1 MDRSFEIHGVAPDIS
16 PQSWVRLVLSE
27 LQERQLSASRMTH
40 IWPKHSPINQA
51 LGPAKIV
58 IVLQSDGAQ
67 EAALIFH
74 MNERFLH
81 YSWNRQGLRCQEPRT
96 DRTNYAMRHERLAEW
111 NMEEVWDRLG
121 NEEMHKRERLR
132 RHNGL
137 HPGQAWGRL
146 TNMLSTSFLYQLD
159 NF

>member
-1 MDRSFEIHGVAPDIS
+1 MDRRFEIHGVAPDIS

-27 LQERQLSASRMTH
+27 LQERQLSPSRMTH
-40 IWPKHSPINQA
+40 IWPKNSPTNQV

-58 IVLQSDGAQ
+58 VVLQSDGAQ

-74 MNERFLH
+74 MNERFLE
-81 YSWNRQGLRCQEPRT
+81 YPWNRQGLRSQEPRA
-96 DRTNYAMRHERLAEW
+96 DRTNHAMRNERPADW
-111 NMEEVWDRLG
+111 NMEEVWERLG
-121 NEEMHKRERLR
+121 TDEMGKRERLR

-146 TNMLSTSFLYQLD
+146 TNILSTSFLYQLEH
-159 NF
+159 F